1 MGFEKTGTPSLVS
14 KVASVCRCGSCSKEA
29 MCVLKDGAYL
39 CPDCLGP
46 EPVAGQ
52 DGPQD
57 GPQDGQNGPQDSQ
70 DGLQDQEGEPH
81 AASIQDSQE
90 EEGPHVAS

>member
-14 KVASVCRCGSCSKEA
+14 KVASVCKCGSCSKEA

-46 EPVAGQ
+46 EPVAELPQ
-52 DGPQD
+52 DGPD
-57 GPQDGQNGPQDSQ
+57 GPQDGQ
-70 DGLQDQEGEPH
+70 DGQEGEPH
-81 AASIQDSQE
+81 VASAQDGQDGQE
-90 EEGPHVAS
+90 EPHVAS

>member
-14 KVASVCRCGSCSKEA
+14 KVASVCKCGSCSKEA

-39 CPDCLGP
+39 CPDCLGS
-46 EPVAGQ
+46 EPVAELLQDGQ

-57 GPQDGQNGPQDSQ
+57 G
-70 DGLQDQEGEPH
+70 E
-81 AASIQDSQE
+81 
-90 EEGPHVAS
+90 PHVASVQDDGQDGQEEPHVAS